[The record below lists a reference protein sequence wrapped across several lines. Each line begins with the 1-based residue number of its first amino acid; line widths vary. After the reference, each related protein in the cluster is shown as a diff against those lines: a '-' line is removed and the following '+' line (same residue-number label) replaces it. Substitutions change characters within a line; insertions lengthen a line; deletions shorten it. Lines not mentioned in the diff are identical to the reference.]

1 MANERSLSPSPDDT
15 SPSRSRSTR
24 EVLLDAAL
32 DRFSRFGFGGTSI
45 RDLAAD
51 AGIRESSVYKHFTS
65 KQAIFDA
72 LIERADTRLGT
83 FAAGLGVSFASPA
96 AAAPTYAGI
105 TKEALTA
112 VGLATFEQVLRDPE
126 ITALRRLMMV
136 EQFRDPEV
144 GRRLTAYFI
153 TAPLHFQTELF
164 AILLGTG
171 EFRRGLD
178 PAATALAFFGPVLVL
193 LQLAESG
200 EEDAARA
207 MLTAHIDHFRTTHL
221 AEES

>member
-51 AGIRESSVYKHFTS
+51 AGIRESSVYKHFAS

-136 EQFRDPEV
+136 EQLVLFMLSV
-144 GRRLTAYFI
+144 YVRLTGV
-153 TAPLHFQTELF
+153 H
-164 AILLGTG
+164 
-171 EFRRGLD
+171 R
-178 PAATALAFFGPVLVL
+178 
-193 LQLAESG
+193 
-200 EEDAARA
+200 
-207 MLTAHIDHFRTTHL
+207 
-221 AEES
+221 